1 MTGKAISLSVILQ
14 SSIWAAAC
22 CLYLALGVPKIVS
35 AFKVPAPA
43 PLTAYHSTDAY
54 LLACTRVKA
63 VSAGLIKFFKTL
75 PSNKSVVVF
84 IPEDDV
90 CGDVIGMTISY
101 LAWPRAVRT
110 IAVGLPNIAPALQK
124 IDRASLGAV
133 IFYVVK
139 PPSSWKGFD
148 VRLGPNLTV
157 VSLSPENKAD

>member
-1 MTGKAISLSVILQ
+1 MTGKAISLSIILQ

-22 CLYLALGVPKIVS
+22 CVYLALGAPKIVS

-54 LLACTRVKA
+54 LLGCTGVKA
-63 VSAGLIKFFKTL
+63 VSAGLIYFFKAL

-90 CGDVIGMTISY
+90 CGDVIGMTMSY
-101 LAWPRAVRT
+101 LAWPRAVQT

-124 IDRASLGAV
+124 IDPASLGAV

-139 PPSSWKGFD
+139 PPPSWQGRD

-157 VSLSPENKAD
+157 VPLSPENKAD